1 MEAIIVLFTTGL
13 ISMFLG
19 AFNKPKLV
27 VLLAVLGLGF
37 AAYVQH
43 FPLNFLPDKYNLLS
57 FEGNGNAFVG
67 LALFLTAMVILAG
80 YSYFKADEGHT
91 GDFVSLLL
99 FSVSGAVIL
108 VGFKDMFMFFLGVEI
123 LSIPLYVLV
132 GSKKKNA
139 LSSEAAIKY
148 FFTGAFATSLML
160 FGIALIYGAS
170 GSFKLDEI
178 YFGLQIAG
186 YSPMLYVG
194 VTMLLASILFKVGAF
209 PFHFWVAD
217 VYEGSPNIF
226 MGYMASV
233 VKLVM
238 SFAFVKLF
246 TGVFEGISPFWTGIL
261 AVSIVVSMFIGNLS
275 ALRQTKFKRLM
286 AFSSIT
292 NSAYVLMAVLSNDPS
307 NIKAIY
313 VFLLGYGA
321 SVVAMVVI
329 SLMLD
334 DESDE
339 LANYKG
345 IGYKNPIVGIVATIA
360 LLSMAGI
367 PPLTGFI
374 GKVMLFSSVYEN
386 YLWLVGL
393 ALLNSAIGVYFYV
406 RMIMNMLSKD
416 ETEVKTLSVDWLQY
430 SVLIICGVVIAGG
443 WSIIACWH

>member
-13 ISMFLG
+13 LSMFLG
-19 AFNKPKLV
+19 VFNKPKIV

-43 FPLNFLPDKYNLLS
+43 FPLNFLPEKYNILS

-80 YSYFKADEGHT
+80 YSYFKADEGHI

-108 VGFKDMFMFFLGVEI
+108 IGFKDMFMFFLGVEI

-132 GSKKKNA
+132 GSRKKNV
-139 LSSEAAIKY
+139 LSSESAIKY
-148 FFTGAFATSLML
+148 FFMGAFATSLML

-178 YFGLQIAG
+178 YFGLQIHG

-194 VTMLLASILFKVGAF
+194 VIMLMASILFKVGAF

-334 DESDE
+334 DDSDE
-339 LANYKG
+339 LASYKG
-345 IGYKNPIVGIVATIA
+345 IGYKNPVVGIVATLA

-406 RMIMNMLSKD
+406 RMIMNILSKD
-416 ETEVKTLSVDWLQY
+416 QTDVKKISGNWMQCA
-430 SVLIICGVVIAGG
+430 VLIICGVVIAGG